1 MGILSNLGEELK
13 NAMRSKDTVK
23 LESLRAIKSAVLLA
37 QTASG
42 GSADLS
48 DEEAIKLLQ
57 RLVKQRKDSAALYTE
72 QNRPDLAAPEEA
84 QAEIIEAFLPVQLSA
99 EELTQ
104 AVNEVIQ
111 STGASGMQDM
121 GKVMG
126 MASKQL
132 AGKAEGKRIADEVKK
147 QLGA

>member
-1 MGILSNLGEELK
+1 MTLEEK
-13 NAMRSKDTVK
+13 INADIKSAMLAKESQK
-23 LESLRAIKSAVLLA
+23 LEALRAIKSAVLLA

-57 RLVKQRKDSAALYTE
+57 RLVKQRKDSAALYKE
-72 QNRPDLAAPEEA
+72 QNRTDLAEPEEA
-84 QAEIIEAFLPVQLSA
+84 QAEIIEAFLPTQLLA
-99 EELTQ
+99 EELAQ
-104 AVNEVIQ
+104 AVNAVIQ

-126 MASKQL
+126 VVSKQL

>member
-57 RLVKQRKDSAALYTE
+57 RLVKQRKDSAALYKE
-72 QNRPDLAAPEEA
+72 QNRTDLAEPEEA
-84 QAEIIEAFLPVQLSA
+84 QAEIIEAFLPTQLSA
-99 EELTQ
+99 EELAQ
-104 AVNEVIQ
+104 AVNAVIQ
-111 STGASGMQDM
+111 STGTSGMQDM

-126 MASKQL
+126 VVSKQL
-132 AGKAEGKRIADEVKK
+132 AGKAEGKRIAEEVKK

>member
-42 GSADLS
+42 GLADLS

-57 RLVKQRKDSAALYTE
+57 RLVKQRKDSAALYKE
-72 QNRPDLAAPEEA
+72 QNRTDLAESEEA
-84 QAEIIEAFLPVQLSA
+84 QAEIIEAFLPTQLLA
-99 EELTQ
+99 EELAQ
-104 AVNEVIQ
+104 AVNVVIQ

-126 MASKQL
+126 VVSKQL

>member
-37 QTASG
+37 QTASS

-147 QLGA
+147 QLGT